1 MLFYPA
7 ALPLSR
13 QTLDYTAGII
23 RRHRKQIGSPWRKLN
38 PGRQALLV
46 LAYLRKGETFAELA
60 AGFGVGTAT
69 AWRYVTETVALLA
82 ARAPKLRQAL
92 RDAHKAG
99 HAYLVI
105 DGTLIPIDRVAADR
119 PFYSGKH
126 RRHGMNLQVIASPHG
141 DIVWVSGPLPG
152 AVHDLTA
159 ARIWGIIAEL
169 AASGLVPLG
178 DKGYLGEEDI
188 RTPYRGRNKA
198 ASQKGANRAH
208 ARLRAPGER
217 ASAQLKSWRILRKL
231 RCCPWR
237 AGQLAKAIHVLQPA
251 KSEDETLNIPPLG
264 RTARSGHFKVGGIA
278 RSGRVTCNSAAAGGN
293 SRFAGQ

>member
-23 RRHRKQIGSPWRKLN
+23 RRHRRRIGSCWRKLN

-60 AGFGVGTAT
+60 AGFGIGTAT

-82 ARAPKLRQAL
+82 ARAPKLRRAL
-92 RDAHKAG
+92 ARAKDAG
-99 HAYLVI
+99 HAYVVI

-126 RRHGMNLQVIASPHG
+126 RKHGMNLQVIASPDG
-141 DIVWVSGPLPG
+141 DILWVSGALPG

-169 AASGLVPLG
+169 AASGLVVPG
-178 DKGYLGEEDI
+178 DKGYLGEDDI
-188 RTPYRGRNKA
+188 RVPYRGRNKP
-198 ASQKGANRAH
+198 ASQKEANRAH

-217 ASAQLKSWRILRKL
+217 ANAQLKSWRILRKL

-237 AGQLAKAIHVLQPA
+237 AGQLAKAIHVLQTR
-251 KSEDETLNIPPLG
+251 EI
-264 RTARSGHFKVGGIA
+264 GG
-278 RSGRVTCNSAAAGGN
+278 
-293 SRFAGQ
+293 